1 MDTFQ
6 LVGLVA
12 GGLGLFILAIEMMTD
27 GLKQAAGSGL
37 KVLLSSWSSH
47 PVKGILSGT
56 MMTAVVQSSSA
67 VTVAALGFANAGI
80 LSMRQAIG
88 IIYGANIGT
97 TVTGWLVALIGFK
110 FSIQAFALPMIA
122 MGVLLKLTK
131 PSQRASA
138 FGVALVGFGL
148 FFVGIDFLKEA
159 FSSVVEAF
167 DLTRIKA
174 DGITGIFLFLLIGT
188 VMTILTQSSSASIAL
203 IITAASTN
211 VVGLYAAGAM
221 VIGANIGTT
230 TTALLASVG
239 ATANAMRVATAQ
251 VIFNLS
257 TGVVALVLL
266 PVIFFAIE
274 KLSVAAGLNTDI
286 AFTLALFHTA
296 FNVAGVVLFYP
307 ITGRLADF
315 LEQRFRS
322 REQIPFRPHYIDKN
336 VADTPDLA
344 VNAAALELNSILQS
358 SLADFQTINLL
369 ASAYDHSVSSD
380 IPGRR
385 SLCEQVSEFV
395 VGVQQSSLN
404 ERTAQQLMDIML
416 ANQEALAMQTSL
428 SDLMQKKISL
438 PQISTD
444 LEERFLLFF
453 ELTQRLSDNLEQGHS
468 PDVLL
473 ALEEAAGSFEQL
485 RRAMI
490 RAAALHQVKVSEMTQ
505 LIDFASTAL
514 SVIRH
519 AVRVSEK
526 TSEIIKV
533 KNDIQQTRRDGGG
546 S

>member
-1 MDTFQ
+1 LDTFQ

-122 MGVLLKLTK
+122 MGVVLKLTK

-203 IITAASTN
+203 IITAASTD

-344 VNAAALELNSILQS
+344 VNAAALELNNILQS

-395 VGVQQSSLN
+395 VGVQQSPLN
-404 ERTAQQLMDIML
+404 ERTAQQLMDIMV
-416 ANQEALAMQTSL
+416 ANQETLAMQTSL
-428 SDLMQKKISL
+428 SDLIHKKQLL
-438 PQISTD
+438 PPISTD

-453 ELTQRLSDNLEQGHS
+453 ELTQRLSENLTQGQT

-473 ALEEAAGSFEQL
+473 ALEEAEESFEQL

>member
-122 MGVLLKLTK
+122 MGVLLKLIK

-138 FGVALVGFGL
+138 FGIALVGFGL

-167 DLTRIKA
+167 DLSRIKA

-274 KLSVAAGLNTDI
+274 KLSVAAGFNTDV
-286 AFTLALFHTA
+286 AFTLAIFHTA

-344 VNAAALELNSILQS
+344 VNAAALELNNILQG
-358 SLADFQTINLL
+358 SLADYRTIKLF
-369 ASAYDHSVSSD
+369 ASAYDHSVSGD
-380 IPGRR
+380 ISGRR

-453 ELTQRLSDNLEQGHS
+453 GLTQRLSENLTQEQT

-473 ALEEAAGSFEQL
+473 ALEEAEESFEQL

-505 LIDFASTAL
+505 LIDFASTSL

-519 AVRVSEK
+519 AVRASEK

-533 KNDIQQTRRDGGG
+533 KSDIQQTRHEGGG

>member
-122 MGVLLKLTK
+122 MGVLLKLIK

-138 FGVALVGFGL
+138 FGIALVGFGL

-167 DLTRIKA
+167 DLSRIKA

-395 VGVQQSSLN
+395 VGVQQSPLN
-404 ERTAQQLMDIML
+404 ERTAQQLMDIMV
-416 ANQEALAMQTSL
+416 ANQETLAMQASL
-428 SDLMQKKISL
+428 SDLIHKKQLL
-438 PQISTD
+438 PPISTD

-453 ELTQRLSDNLEQGHS
+453 ELTQRLSENLTQGQT

-473 ALEEAAGSFEQL
+473 ALEEAEESFEQL

>member
-56 MMTAVVQSSSA
+56 VMTAVVQSSSA

-174 DGITGIFLFLLIGT
+174 DGINGIFLFLLIGT

-203 IITAASTN
+203 IITAASTD

-286 AFTLALFHTA
+286 AFTLAIFHTA
-296 FNVAGVVLFYP
+296 FNVAGVILFYP

-344 VNAAALELNSILQS
+344 VNAAALELNNILQS
-358 SLADFQTINLL
+358 SLADFQTIKLF

-395 VGVQQSSLN
+395 VGVQQSPLN

-416 ANQEALAMQTSL
+416 ANQETLAMQTSL

-438 PQISTD
+438 PPISTD

-468 PDVLL
+468 PYALL
-473 ALEEAAGSFEQL
+473 ALEEAEESFEQL

-505 LIDFASTAL
+505 FIDFASTAL

-519 AVRVSEK
+519 AARVSEK

-533 KNDIQQTRRDGGG
+533 KNDIQQTRHEGGG

>member
-1 MDTFQ
+1 
-6 LVGLVA
+6 
-12 GGLGLFILAIEMMTD
+12 MMTD

-122 MGVLLKLTK
+122 MGVVLKLTK

-203 IITAASTN
+203 IITAASTD

-344 VNAAALELNSILQS
+344 VNAAALELNNILQS

-395 VGVQQSSLN
+395 VGVQQSPLN
-404 ERTAQQLMDIML
+404 ERTAQQLMDIMV
-416 ANQEALAMQTSL
+416 ANQETLAMQTSL
-428 SDLMQKKISL
+428 SDLIHKKQLL
-438 PQISTD
+438 PPISTD

-453 ELTQRLSDNLEQGHS
+453 ELTQRLSENLTQGQT

-473 ALEEAAGSFEQL
+473 ALEEAEESFEQL

>member
-56 MMTAVVQSSSA
+56 VMTAVVQSSSA

-174 DGITGIFLFLLIGT
+174 DGINGIFLFLLIGT

-203 IITAASTN
+203 IITAASTD

-395 VGVQQSSLN
+395 VGVQQSPLN
-404 ERTAQQLMDIML
+404 ERTAQQLMDIMV
-416 ANQEALAMQTSL
+416 ANQETLAMQASL
-428 SDLMQKKISL
+428 SGLIHKKQLL
-438 PQISTD
+438 PPISTD

-453 ELTQRLSDNLEQGHS
+453 ELTQRLSENLTQGQT

-473 ALEEAAGSFEQL
+473 ALEEAEESFEQL

>member
-122 MGVLLKLTK
+122 MGVVLKLTK

-203 IITAASTN
+203 IITAASTD

-344 VNAAALELNSILQS
+344 VNAAALELNNILQS
-358 SLADFQTINLL
+358 SLADFQKIKLL

-453 ELTQRLSDNLEQGHS
+453 GLTQRLSENLTQEQT

-473 ALEEAAGSFEQL
+473 ALEEAEESFEQL

-519 AVRVSEK
+519 AVRASEK

-533 KNDIQQTRRDGGG
+533 KNDIKQTRHEGGG

>member
-97 TVTGWLVALIGFK
+97 TVTGWLVALVGFK

-159 FSSVVEAF
+159 FSSIVEAF

-203 IITAASTN
+203 IITAASTD

-266 PVIFFAIE
+266 PVILFAIE
-274 KLSVAAGLNTDI
+274 KLSVAAGLNTNV
-286 AFTLALFHTA
+286 AFTLAIFHTA

-344 VNAAALELNSILQS
+344 VNAAALELNDILLA
-358 SLADFQTINLL
+358 SLADYQTIKLL
-369 ASAYDHSVSSD
+369 ASAYDHSLSGD

-416 ANQEALAMQTSL
+416 ANQETLAMQTSL
-428 SDLMQKKISL
+428 SVLIQKKISL

-453 ELTQRLSDNLEQGHS
+453 ELTQRLSDNLTQGQL
-468 PDVLL
+468 PDTLL
-473 ALEEAAGSFEQL
+473 AFEEAEESFEQL

-490 RAAALHQVKVSEMTQ
+490 RAAALHQVKVSDMTQ

-519 AVRVSEK
+519 AVRASEK

-533 KNDIQQTRRDGGG
+533 KGDIQQTRHEGGG

>member
-122 MGVLLKLTK
+122 MGVLLKLIK

-138 FGVALVGFGL
+138 FGIALVGFGL

-167 DLTRIKA
+167 DLSRIKA

-395 VGVQQSSLN
+395 VGVQQSPLN
-404 ERTAQQLMDIML
+404 ERTAQQLMDIMV
-416 ANQEALAMQTSL
+416 ANQETLAMQTSL
-428 SDLMQKKISL
+428 SDLIHKKQLL
-438 PQISTD
+438 PPISTD

-453 ELTQRLSDNLEQGHS
+453 ELTQRLSENLTQGQT

-473 ALEEAAGSFEQL
+473 ALEEAEESFEQL

>member
-122 MGVLLKLTK
+122 MGVLLKLIK

-138 FGVALVGFGL
+138 FGIALVGFGL

-167 DLTRIKA
+167 DLSRIKA

-344 VNAAALELNSILQS
+344 VNAAALELNNILQS

-395 VGVQQSSLN
+395 VGVQQSPLN
-404 ERTAQQLMDIML
+404 ERTAQQLMDIMV
-416 ANQEALAMQTSL
+416 ANQETLAMQTSL
-428 SDLMQKKISL
+428 SDLIHKKQLL
-438 PQISTD
+438 PPISTD

-453 ELTQRLSDNLEQGHS
+453 ELTQRLSENLTQGQT

-473 ALEEAAGSFEQL
+473 ALEEAEESFEQL

>member
-1 MDTFQ
+1 LDTFQ

-56 MMTAVVQSSSA
+56 VMTAVVQSSSA

-174 DGITGIFLFLLIGT
+174 DGINGIFLFLLIGT

-203 IITAASTN
+203 IITAASTD

-395 VGVQQSSLN
+395 VGVQQSPLN
-404 ERTAQQLMDIML
+404 ERTAQQLMDIMV
-416 ANQEALAMQTSL
+416 ANQETLAMQASL
-428 SDLMQKKISL
+428 SGLIHKKQLL
-438 PQISTD
+438 PPISTD

-453 ELTQRLSDNLEQGHS
+453 ELTQRLSENLTQGQT

-473 ALEEAAGSFEQL
+473 ALEEAEESFEQL